1 MARAFAASTRSK
13 ADFQALRDLVGLDQ
27 VDVADA
33 LGVKP
38 VTVRKWEDPRAF
50 ALPRKAAWLFLE
62 NVADTI
68 ERKSAD
74 LAAQALEA
82 AQRARAD
89 GRELS
94 PVLLTYWRTRED
106 WDNSPLGHPDETTVI
121 GGYWKIENAITRT
134 TALRLAKDDTPFSIV
149 YAQPRP

>member
-38 VTVRKWEDPRAF
+38 VTIRKWEDPQAF

-62 NVADTI
+62 DVADII

-74 LAAQALEA
+74 LAARALEA

-89 GRELS
+89 GREPA

-106 WDNSPLGHPDETTVI
+106 WDNSPISHPDETVI
-121 GGYWKIENAITRT
+121 GNHWKIENTITRT
-134 TALRLAKDDTPFSIV
+134 TALRLVKDDTPFSIV

>member
-1 MARAFAASTRSK
+1 MARAFSASTRSK

-33 LGVKP
+33 LGVSP
-38 VTVRKWEDPRAF
+38 ITVRKWEDPRAF
-50 ALPRKAAWLFLE
+50 AMPRKAAWLFLE

-68 ERKSAD
+68 KRKSAD
-74 LAAQALEA
+74 LAAQAYRA
-82 AQRARAD
+82 AQRARAE
-89 GRELS
+89 GREPE

-134 TALRLAKDDTPFSIV
+134 AALRLAKDDTPFSIV

>member
-1 MARAFAASTRSK
+1 MARSFAASTRSK

-38 VTVRKWEDPRAF
+38 VTIRKWEDPQAF

-62 NVADTI
+62 DVADII

-74 LAAQALEA
+74 LAARALEA

-89 GRELS
+89 GREPE

-106 WDNSPLGHPDETTVI
+106 WDNSPLGHSDETMI
-121 GGYWKIENAITRT
+121 GNYWKIENAITRT